1 MEAFQSHLAVV
12 LGGPELMVL
21 IGIPLLYVVP
31 IWVSIRVYR
40 EGQSHWRLIS
50 IVAVLFMSWIGFILV
65 RAVKSGIR
73 GYVEGRIGG
82 SSSR

>member
-1 MEAFQSHLAVV
+1 MA

-21 IGIPLLYVVP
+21 IGIPLLYIVP

-50 IVAVLFMSWIGFILV
+50 IVAVLLMSWVGFILV
-65 RAVKSGIR
+65 RAVKSGIG
-73 GYVEGRIGG
+73 GYAEGRIRG
-82 SSSR
+82 SNSR